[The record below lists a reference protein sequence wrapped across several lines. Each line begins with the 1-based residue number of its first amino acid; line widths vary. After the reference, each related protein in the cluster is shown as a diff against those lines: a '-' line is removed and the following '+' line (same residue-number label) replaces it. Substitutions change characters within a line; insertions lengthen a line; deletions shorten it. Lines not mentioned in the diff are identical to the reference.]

1 MSMGNHTNTERE
13 DVAGKAGVLL
23 GLACGDALGRPVEFE
38 TAETIQNEH
47 GTIRDM
53 LAGGVHGQPAGTI
66 TDDTQQALC
75 IAHSLSEC
83 GAFDPE
89 DIAARFRE
97 WYNTDPFSIGRTTQ
111 WALYD
116 LTTGYSW
123 DEAGR
128 RAWEGDNAG
137 NGSVMRC
144 APLALAY
151 YDDPDTLA
159 EVSKQSSVI
168 THYDPRC
175 VYGCAVLNLT
185 LAAIIDGAGAPLRT
199 ALDRV
204 EPEAPS
210 ELIDALRPVCHTGEP
225 WVESMTLE
233 PSGYVVY
240 TLQTALHDGLSAKS
254 PEEGIVTAVNR
265 GGDADTIGAITGA
278 IVGARFGKSAFP
290 DRWRD
295 AIDETAELDHLEQEL
310 SNRSFGTSNASVA
323 YDYNPTE
330 TTG

>member
-1 MSMGNHTNTERE
+1 MDDHAAPERE
-13 DVAGKAGVLL
+13 TATEGTGVLL

-38 TAETIQNEH
+38 TAEAIQSEH

-53 LAGGVHGQPAGTI
+53 LVGGVHDKPAGTI

-75 IAHSLSEC
+75 ITRSLVEC

-89 DIAARFRE
+89 DLAARFRE
-97 WYNTDPFSIGRTTQ
+97 WYNSGPFSIGRTTR

-123 DEAGR
+123 DEAGK
-128 RAWEGDNAG
+128 RAWEGNNAG

-144 APLALAY
+144 VPLALAY
-151 YDDPDTLA
+151 YDDPDTLS
-159 EVSKQSSVI
+159 EVSKQSSVV

-185 LAAIIDGAGAPLRT
+185 LAAIIDGEGAPLRT
-199 ALDRV
+199 ALNRI

-210 ELIDALRPVCHTGEP
+210 ELIDALRPVCHIGEP
-225 WVESMTLE
+225 WLEPTTLE
-233 PSGYVVY
+233 PSGYVVD
-240 TLQTALHDGLSAKS
+240 TLQTAIYDGLSTKS

-278 IVGARFGKSAFP
+278 IVGARFGKNEFP
-290 DRWRD
+290 DRWID
-295 AIDETAELDHLEQEL
+295 AIDETAELDHLGQEL
-310 SNRSFGTSNASVA
+310 SNRSFGISKASVA
-323 YDYNPTE
+323 YDYNPPE
-330 TTG
+330 TSR

>member
-1 MSMGNHTNTERE
+1 MEHPTEPSDREAAPHTR
-13 DVAGKAGVLL
+13 GVLF
-23 GLACGDALGRPVEFE
+23 GIACGDALGRPVEFE
-38 TAETIQNEH
+38 TAEAIQEEH

-53 LAGGVHGQPAGTI
+53 LGGGVHDQPAGTV

-75 IAHSLSEC
+75 IARSLIEC
-83 GAFDPE
+83 GTFDPE
-89 DIAARFRE
+89 DLAARFRE

-123 DEAGR
+123 DEAGK

-151 YDDPDTLA
+151 QDDPDTLA

-185 LAAIIDGAGAPLRT
+185 LAAIIDGADAPLRT

-210 ELIDALRPVCHTGEP
+210 ELIDALRPVCRSAEP
-225 WVESMTLE
+225 ALDPEKLE
-233 PSGYVVY
+233 PTGYVVN

-254 PEEGIVTAVNR
+254 PEEGIIMAVNR
-265 GGDADTIGAITGA
+265 GGDADTIGAVTGA
-278 IVGARFGKSAFP
+278 IVGARFGESELP
-290 DRWRD
+290 DRWVD
-295 AIDETAELDHLEQEL
+295 AIDETTELDQL
-310 SNRSFGTSNASVA
+310 SRSLWNRIFEASTASAA
-323 YDYNPTE
+323 YDYNSPE
-330 TTG
+330 TTR

>member
-1 MSMGNHTNTERE
+1 MEDRTAPDRE
-13 DVAGKAGVLL
+13 GATDGTGVLL

-38 TAETIQNEH
+38 TAEAIQNEH
-47 GTIRDM
+47 GTVREM
-53 LAGGVHGQPAGTI
+53 LAGGVHSKPAGTV

-75 IAHSLSEC
+75 IARSLVER

-97 WYNTDPFSIGRTTQ
+97 WYNADPFSIGRTTQ

-123 DEAGR
+123 DEAGK
-128 RAWEGDNAG
+128 RAWEGTNAG

-151 YDDPDTLA
+151 HDDPDTLA
-159 EVSKQSSVI
+159 EVSKQSSAI

-185 LAAIIDGAGAPLRT
+185 LAAILDGSDAPLRM

-204 EPEAPS
+204 ESEAPS
-210 ELIDALRPVCHTGEP
+210 ELIDMLQPVRHTGEP
-225 WVESMTLE
+225 WLEPMTLE
-233 PSGYVVY
+233 PSGYVVH
-240 TLQTALHDGLSAKS
+240 TLQTALHDGLAADS

-278 IVGARFGKSAFP
+278 IVGARFGESEFP
-290 DRWRD
+290 DRWVE
-295 AIDETAELDHLEQEL
+295 AIDETTELDHLRQEL
-310 SNRSFGTSNASVA
+310 SNRSFGISNASAA
-323 YDYNPTE
+323 YDYDPPE
-330 TTG
+330 TSG

>member
-1 MSMGNHTNTERE
+1 MDDYAAPERE
-13 DVAGKAGVLL
+13 TATEGTGVLL

-38 TAETIQNEH
+38 TAEAIQSKH

-53 LAGGVHGQPAGTI
+53 LVGGVHDKPAGTI

-75 IAHSLSEC
+75 ITRSLVEC

-89 DIAARFRE
+89 DLAARFRE
-97 WYNTDPFSIGRTTQ
+97 WYNSGPFSIGRTTQ

-123 DEAGR
+123 DEAGK
-128 RAWEGDNAG
+128 RAWEGNNAG

-151 YDDPDTLA
+151 YDDPDTLS
-159 EVSKQSSVI
+159 EVSKQSSVV

-185 LAAIIDGAGAPLRT
+185 LAAIIDGEGAPLRT
-199 ALDRV
+199 ALNRI

-210 ELIDALRPVCHTGEP
+210 ELIDALRPVCHIGEP
-225 WVESMTLE
+225 WLEPMTLE
-233 PSGYVVY
+233 PSGYVVD
-240 TLQTALHDGLSAKS
+240 TLQTAIHDGLSTKS

-278 IVGARFGKSAFP
+278 IVGARFGKNEFP
-290 DRWRD
+290 DRWID
-295 AIDETAELDHLEQEL
+295 AIDETAELDHLGQEL
-310 SNRSFGTSNASVA
+310 SNRSFGISKASVA
-323 YDYNPTE
+323 YDYNPPE
-330 TTG
+330 TSR